1 MISPIIM
8 HRAARPRRTSAT
20 KPAIQALDW
29 LLRRCYSVH
38 EYSDDIQ
45 CIFRIALR
53 TAQSDILLQPGRL
66 VRSGDTIVELH
77 LWNEHLPMVPPDG
90 ANMAWG
96 ALVDRQIRH
105 SLSLLAAHLVAY
117 PNVVAV
123 HGEAAFG
130 CQMGQQQ
137 RSRFAGRYGFEI
149 VTGAPRLRSRVRHF
163 CDDFLLWGLTQTFNP
178 HGLKGK
184 PIHRARYDIWLSRSE
199 LNERWST
206 TTPRDRATAETER
219 ARHCRGDREARAR
232 RCRSP
237 GARDH

>member
-1 MISPIIM
+1 M
-8 HRAARPRRTSAT
+8 HRAALTRRASATNARLQVRWLT
-20 KPAIQALDW
+20 KPAIQALDR
-29 LLRRCYSVH
+29 LLRRCCGVH

-53 TAQSDILLQPGRL
+53 TAQTDIVLQTGML

-77 LWNEHLPMVPPDG
+77 LWNEQLPLVPPDG

-96 ALVDRQIRH
+96 VLVDRQIRR
-105 SLSLLAAHLVAY
+105 SLTLLAAHLVAY

-137 RSRFAGRYGFEI
+137 RSRFAGRFGFEI

-163 CDDFLLWGLTQTFNP
+163 CDDFLFWGLTQTFNP
-178 HGLKGK
+178 YGLRGK
-184 PIHRARYDIWLSRSE
+184 PIHRARYDIWMSHTE
-199 LNERWST
+199 LHQRWST
-206 TTPRDRATAETER
+206 TAPGDRATAENQ
-219 ARHCRGDREARAR
+219 AV
-232 RCRSP
+232 
-237 GARDH
+237 

>member
-1 MISPIIM
+1 
-8 HRAARPRRTSAT
+8 
-20 KPAIQALDW
+20 
-29 LLRRCYSVH
+29 VH

-45 CIFRIALR
+45 CIFRIAMR
-53 TAQSDILLQPGRL
+53 SAQSDILLQPGIL

-77 LWNEHLPMVPPDG
+77 LWNEQLPLVPPDG

-96 ALVDRQIRH
+96 ALVDRQIRR
-105 SLSLLAAHLVAY
+105 SLTLLAAHLVAY

-163 CDDFLLWGLTQTFNP
+163 CDDFLFWGLTQTFNP
-178 HGLKGK
+178 FGLNGK
-184 PIHRARYDIWLSRSE
+184 PLHRARYDIWMSRTE
-199 LNERWST
+199 LHQRWST
-206 TTPRDRATAETER
+206 AAPGDRAA
-219 ARHCRGDREARAR
+219 ADPS
-232 RCRSP
+232 RSS
-237 GARDH
+237 

>member
-1 MISPIIM
+1 MNRIVM
-8 HRAARPRRTSAT
+8 HRATLPTTNARRPVRWLT
-20 KPAIQALDW
+20 KAAIQALDR
-29 LLRRCYSVH
+29 LLRRCHRVH

-45 CIFRIALR
+45 CIFRIAFR
-53 TAQSDILLQPGRL
+53 RAQSDIMLHPGRL
-66 VRSGDTIVELH
+66 IRSGDTIVELH
-77 LWNEHLPMVPPDG
+77 LWNEHLPLVPPDG

-105 SLSLLAAHLVAY
+105 SLGLLAARLVAY

-149 VTGAPRLRSRVRHF
+149 VTGAPRLSRRVRHF
-163 CDDFLLWGLTQTFNP
+163 CDDFLFWGLTQTFNP

-184 PIHRARYDIWLSRSE
+184 PIHRARYDIWMSRSE
-199 LNERWST
+199 LHERWST
-206 TTPRDRATAETER
+206 TAPRDRATAEKQ
-219 ARHCRGDREARAR
+219 AV
-232 RCRSP
+232 
-237 GARDH
+237 

>member
-1 MISPIIM
+1 MMSPIIM
-8 HRAARPRRTSAT
+8 HHGALTRCASAINAGLQVRWLT
-20 KPAIQALDW
+20 KPAIQALDR
-29 LLRRCYSVH
+29 LLRRCYGVH

-45 CIFRIALR
+45 CIFRIAMR
-53 TAQSDILLQPGRL
+53 SAQSDILLQPGIL

-77 LWNEHLPMVPPDG
+77 LWNEQLPLVPPDG

-163 CDDFLLWGLTQTFNP
+163 CDDFLFWGLTQTFNP
-178 HGLKGK
+178 FGLNGK
-184 PIHRARYDIWLSRSE
+184 PLHRARYDIWMSRTE
-199 LNERWST
+199 LHQRWST
-206 TTPRDRATAETER
+206 AAPGDRAA
-219 ARHCRGDREARAR
+219 ADPS
-232 RCRSP
+232 RSS
-237 GARDH
+237 